1 MAGVEA
7 GRRGCFGLVVG
18 VARQGD
24 GRALRDRGADLVVGD
39 LGELP
44 VELLINDE
52 RGVTADP

>member
-1 MAGVEA
+1 MIGI
-7 GRRGCFGLVVG
+7 
-18 VARQGD
+18 ARQGD

-44 VELLINDE
+44 VKLLTSHK